1 MGSEIVATTDVGRQR
16 DHNEDSV
23 VAVEVSDEVALL
35 AVADGMGGHSAG
47 DVASHLAIETVRAEI
62 GDEYETLPARS
73 EWQRVLDDAIGQANR
88 RIHERASD
96 DRSGM
101 GTTLVVALVGDDKTV
116 IGNVGDS
123 RAYRV
128 GDTGLEQ
135 VTVDQSLVQ
144 ELVEQGQIT
153 EDEAA
158 DHPQRNVVSQSL
170 GTDESVDPD
179 FYETAVGETLLFCSD
194 GLNEE
199 VADETIER
207 IISNASSLSE
217 AAENLIDRANEN
229 GGSDNVSVALTS
241 QEREP

>member
-16 DHNEDSV
+16 NHNEDSV
-23 VAVEVSDEVALL
+23 IAVEVSDEVALL

-47 DVASHLAIETVRAEI
+47 DVASHLAIETVREEI
-62 GDEYETLPARS
+62 VDEYDTLPDRPK
-73 EWQRVLDDAIGQANR
+73 WRDVLDDAIRQANQ

-101 GTTLVVALVGDDKTV
+101 GTTLVVALVGDGKTV

-123 RAYRV
+123 RAYRL
-128 GDTGLEQ
+128 GYTGIEQ

-158 DHPQRNVVSQSL
+158 DHPQRNVISQSL

-179 FYETAVGETLLFCSD
+179 FYEEAVGETLLLCSD

-199 VADETIER
+199 VADETIR
-207 IISNASSLSE
+207 RVILNASSLSE
-217 AAENLIDRANEN
+217 AAGNLIDQANEN

-241 QEREP
+241 HE